1 MILLLLALGCGH
13 RAHPHPA
20 SAPMTQPGGHDHSH
34 GHGQGHGKGHVQSGG
49 HAHTFEDP
57 ARYVAQWEG
66 PERDAWQQP
75 AGLVAALGITPG
87 MAVADLGTGTGYL
100 LPHLVA
106 AAGPGSVYAVDIE
119 PAMVAWV
126 QARAASTGWT
136 TVTPVLGSAQ
146 STGLPPASLDRAVM
160 INVWHHIEDPVA
172 YGRSVK
178 EALKPGGEFAVVET
192 RLDAPEG
199 DGPPMAMRLSP
210 EAVIAAL
217 QSAGLQ
223 ARRSDWTNPRQY
235 MIIATR

>member
-13 RAHPHPA
+13 RAHPHPPT
-20 SAPMTQPGGHDHSH
+20 APTAQAGGHDHSH
-34 GHGQGHGKGHVQSGG
+34 GHGHGQGPGEGGG
-49 HAHTFEDP
+49 HQHPFTDP
-57 ARYVAQWEG
+57 AKYVAQWEG
-66 PERDAWQQP
+66 PARDAWQQP
-75 AGLVAALGITPG
+75 AGLVAALRISPG

-106 AAGPGSVYAVDIE
+106 AAGAGTVYAVDIE

-126 QARAASTGWT
+126 GQRAATTGWT
-136 TVTPVLGSAQ
+136 TVKPVLGGAQ
-146 STGLPPASLDRAVM
+146 STGLAPASLDRAVM

-199 DGPPMAMRLSP
+199 GGPPMAMRLSP

-223 ARRSDWTNPRQY
+223 ARLSDWSNPRQY
-235 MIIATR
+235 MVIATR